1 MTDDRR
7 TICKRC
13 GFTNIPGDQFCG
25 SCGAF
30 LEWEGQ
36 PTADAAGA
44 GDPATSPA
52 PPADPAPD
60 HGASWGAPY
69 GDALP
74 APVPVPAWPDEEDE
88 EDLVRCPACGIAN
101 PSSRTFCQSCGTTLA
116 AAERVEE
123 ASHDQIAAAVAM
135 TPAAPPAA
143 GTTTATPGREPT
155 GAKRGIPS
163 WVVGVGVIGV
173 LVGVALVLAGRGAA
187 RQGPRDGRDRIGG
200 RAVGRRRAARARGPA
215 RRRCVGA
222 RHARAARALG
232 REGLI
237 VGRQPAEVRGVDGH
251 RRRPRDLWQEGS
263 QQEKDQWIEVSFD
276 PSRADTLLIR
286 NGYQASQAA
295 YRGNRRLK
303 DILVSVD
310 GGKAIPVRLKDTTK
324 AQQVDLGGVTGAKTV
339 RITIV
344 STYAGQATSIQGT
357 PIDDTAVSELSVLG
371 VPGADGMT
379 RAAVWS
385 GRTRRASR
393 VPRGGTR

>member
-13 GFTNIPGDQFCG
+13 GFSNIPGDQFCG
-25 SCGAF
+25 SCGTF

-36 PTADAAGA
+36 PTADAAGSA
-44 GDPATSPA
+44 DPPASPA
-52 PPADPAPD
+52 PPADTTPD
-60 HGASWGAPY
+60 PGASWGAPY

-88 EDLVRCPACGIAN
+88 RQDLVRCPACGIAN

-155 GAKRGIPS
+155 AAKRGVPS
-163 WVVGVGVIGV
+163 WVIGVGVIGV
-173 LVGVALVLAGRGAA
+173 LVGVALVLAGVALRGKGPETGATGSAA
-187 RQGPRDGRDRIGG
+187 APSVAAGSASPGSSAVAASSEPGTPVPLVLSGAKASSSVGNRPKFAPSMAIDG
-200 RAVGRRRAARARGPA
+200 
-215 RRRCVGA
+215 
-222 RHARAARALG
+222 
-232 REGLI
+232 
-237 VGRQPAEVRGVDGH
+237 
-251 RRRPRDLWQEGS
+251 DLATSWQEGS

-324 AQQVDLGGVTGAKTV
+324 AQQVDLGGATGAKTV

-344 STYAGQATSIQGT
+344 STYPGQATSIQGT
-357 PIDDTAVSELSVLG
+357 PFDDAAVSELSVLG
-371 VPGADGMT
+371 VPGG
-379 RAAVWS
+379 
-385 GRTRRASR
+385 
-393 VPRGGTR
+393 